1 MNKAKFEGLTRAVGA
16 AATRRQAAA
25 RLGLGLAAG
34 VAPVLVSRFGTSAE
48 EIGPDGQI
56 IPGCRL
62 VGQRCNQRKDCCTNR
77 CAKSQK
83 QCQCLAKGKSCLMT
97 LKGGISFPVHA
108 NCCTNRC
115 DNKNRC
121 R

>member
-1 MNKAKFEGLTRAVGA
+1 MTQRPGLGIALILFMAACFATMDTTVKFVGA
-16 AATRRQAAA
+16 LVPVLDMARATRFLKER
-25 RLGLGLAAG
+25 
-34 VAPVLVSRFGTSAE
+34 
-48 EIGPDGQI
+48 
-56 IPGCRL
+56 PGCRL

>member
-1 MNKAKFEGLTRAVGA
+1 MRNERFEGITRLVGA

-34 VAPVLVSRFGTSAE
+34 VAPGLVGKLGAAAQE
-48 EIGPDGQI
+48 VDPEGQI

-62 VGQRCNQRKDCCTNR
+62 PGQRCNQRDDCCTRR
-77 CAKSQK
+77 CSHGRK
-83 QCQCLAKGKSCLMT
+83 QCQCLPKGKSCLLT

-108 NCCTNRC
+108 NCCSNRC